1 MSLSSLQSCSA
12 QMSQSNPYTQGQ
24 PGTDPAQTGQPAG
37 TDGECEIQDGGE
49 AEPEECCECEEE
61 SGDSGQSMMQMMMQM
76 MQMMMQ
82 MMQGGGMQGG
92 GMQGGDCGNQS
103 NNSSDPSSYAIQ

>member
-1 MSLSSLQSCSA
+1 MTLLEHSLVYVLLVH
-12 QMSQSNPYTQGQ
+12 
-24 PGTDPAQTGQPAG
+24 D
-37 TDGECEIQDGGE
+37 E
-49 AEPEECCECEEE
+49 
-61 SGDSGQSMMQMMMQM
+61 QM